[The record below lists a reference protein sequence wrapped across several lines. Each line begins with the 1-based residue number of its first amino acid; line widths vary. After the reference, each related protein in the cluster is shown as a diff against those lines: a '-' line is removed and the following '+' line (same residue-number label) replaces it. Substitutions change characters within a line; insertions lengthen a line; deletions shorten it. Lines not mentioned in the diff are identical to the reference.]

1 MAVLLTSRVLSR
13 SNHKHRLPQCDCT
26 LNRPP
31 CVPALPAGLLCCCSW
46 FYEKALATFSSW
58 GSVRAALLAA
68 RPSPWGALVLLMIGS
83 FVKSVVEQFAQVG
96 RG

>member
-1 MAVLLTSRVLSR
+1 M
-13 SNHKHRLPQCDCT
+13 HPCPCLPVRC
-26 LNRPP
+26 P
-31 CVPALPAGLLCCCSW
+31 LCCCRW

-58 GSVRAALLAA
+58 SSVRAALLAA

-96 RG
+96 TWATAALRSGWLAPWLAG

>member
-1 MAVLLTSRVLSR
+1 
-13 SNHKHRLPQCDCT
+13 
-26 LNRPP
+26 
-31 CVPALPAGLLCCCSW
+31 
-46 FYEKALATFSSW
+46 
-58 GSVRAALLAA
+58 VRAALLAA